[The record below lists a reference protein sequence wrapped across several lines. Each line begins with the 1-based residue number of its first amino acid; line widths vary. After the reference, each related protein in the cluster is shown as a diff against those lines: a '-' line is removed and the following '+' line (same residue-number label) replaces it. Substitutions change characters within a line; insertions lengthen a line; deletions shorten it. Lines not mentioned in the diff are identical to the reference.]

1 MWQLWN
7 TWGQIVNFLVTLT
20 RSPLHKWLC
29 WSVTPLI
36 NESSVIAAYSSLNL
50 SPSSAVTST
59 ICTSS
64 PHGGENQFGWLTVC
78 LGKRGDLQGHT
89 RSKEQF
95 RCPKLQ
101 SKIHCAWTCS
111 HLLENPF
118 WVPIGMMLHVSKQP
132 WSVFW
137 CSEML
142 TRCLTPHARAS
153 GGTVSW
159 DAQVHLSSC
168 NSQHQGGKKASTNY
182 TRPPQGLT
190 PFARSPS
197 SSSNKLQSAF
207 DLIPIPF
214 TAS

>member
-1 MWQLWN
+1 MAL
-7 TWGQIVNFLVTLT
+7 LE
-20 RSPLHKWLC
+20 C
-29 WSVTPLI
+29 D
-36 NESSVIAAYSSLNL
+36 SLNKWIICHCCLLKLKSFSQFCCYFHHLHIL
-50 SPSSAVTST
+50 SPWWWEP
-59 ICTSS
+59 I
-64 PHGGENQFGWLTVC
+64 WLTDSVF
-78 LGKRGDLQGHT
+78 GKTWRLQGHT

-95 RCPKLQ
+95 WCPKLQ

-137 CSEML
+137 RSEML

-214 TAS
+214 NAS